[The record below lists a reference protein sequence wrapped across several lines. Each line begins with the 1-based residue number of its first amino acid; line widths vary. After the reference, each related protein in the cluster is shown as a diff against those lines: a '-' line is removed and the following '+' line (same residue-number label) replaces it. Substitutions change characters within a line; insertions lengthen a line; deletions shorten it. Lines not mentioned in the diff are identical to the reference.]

1 MRFKIKSCLN
11 GKVIFRAKEDSF
23 KQALELTIKSNISLQ
38 DADLR
43 NADLRNANLQYANLQ
58 DADLRNT
65 DLRNV
70 NLQYANLWNANLQD
84 ADLRNADLRNVYLQE
99 ADLRNADLRNADLRN
114 ANLDFSCWPL
124 SCKSLDVKVGDRLVA
139 QLFFHWARLDV
150 SQCSPHIRYMHRFI
164 ISLFG
169 KSMANWFCKFRAD
182 INKI

>member
-1 MRFKIKSCLN
+1 MRFKIKSCSN
-11 GKVIFRAKEDSF
+11 GKVIFRTKEDSF
-23 KQALELTIKSNISLQ
+23 KQALETAVKSNISLQ
-38 DADLR
+38 DADLQ

-65 DLRNV
+65 
-70 NLQYANLWNANLQD
+70 
-84 ADLRNADLRNVYLQE
+84 
-99 ADLRNADLRNADLRN
+99 DLRNADLRN